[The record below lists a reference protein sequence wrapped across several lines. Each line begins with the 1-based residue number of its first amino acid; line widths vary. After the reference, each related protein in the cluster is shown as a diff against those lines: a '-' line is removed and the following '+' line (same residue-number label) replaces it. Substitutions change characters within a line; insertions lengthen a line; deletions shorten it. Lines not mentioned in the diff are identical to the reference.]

1 MLTPCLVHSGL
12 LRGGPIQPSAR
23 KNMLTRK
30 LVALLLIVLTMS
42 LGACAPKGP
51 TTNFRGQYYPQC
63 FDPITRLCQDQDNS
77 AKAKSAGAGALLGA
91 LAGAVVGAAS
101 TGKWQGAVAGA
112 AIGAAAGGVAG
123 YVYQHIQQIKDQER
137 RLEAYREQFG
147 KEAQDLDLQKAS
159 TLSAYKCY
167 QEQMQI
173 LKENVK
179 EGKISKTEAK
189 ARAAE
194 IRAGLEELKKFWEE
208 RTAQFDANQSEVD
221 RILANE
227 GSRPGNKAAQTKY
240 VQMHR
245 QAAANRQ
252 ANNKFRSE
260 SQVQEKSASERLND
274 LDTLIAMQTSNV

>member
-1 MLTPCLVHSGL
+1 MLS
-12 LRGGPIQPSAR
+12 
-23 KNMLTRK
+23 RK
-30 LVALLLIVLTMS
+30 LVALPLMFLTLS

-63 FDPITRLCQDQDNS
+63 FDPITRLCQDQDNTE
-77 AKAKSAGAGALLGA
+77 KAKSAGKGALLGA
-91 LAGAVVGAAS
+91 LTGALIGAAA

-112 AIGAAAGGVAG
+112 AAGAAVGGVAG
-123 YVYQHIQQIKDQER
+123 YAYQHIQQIKDQEE
-137 RLEAYREQFG
+137 RLEAYRTQFG

-173 LKENVK
+173 LR
-179 EGKISKTEAK
+179 EGIRSGRIGKSEAK

-208 RTAQFDANQSEVD
+208 RTNQFDANQGEVD
-221 RILANE
+221 RILASEATRAN
-227 GSRPGNKAAQTKY
+227 SRAAQNKFS
-240 VQMHR
+240 QMHK
-245 QAAANRQ
+245 QVASNKTANSR
-252 ANNKFRSE
+252 FRTE
-260 SQVQEKSASERLND
+260 SQAQEKSANERLSD